1 MAMRLVENTILKTN
15 NNNNIIVSHHIL
27 CCLMFC
33 DISFDIFGVGTTFLI
48 FLFGDRRGRGL
59 VMFVYHHHMVLN
71 LFLA

>member
-1 MAMRLVENTILKTN
+1 MAKRLVENIILQTN
-15 NNNNIIVSHHIL
+15 NSNIIVSHHIL
-27 CCLMFC
+27 CCLLFC
-33 DISFDIFGVGTTFLI
+33 DILFDIFGVGTTFLI